1 MPEYATPDS
10 EELDPYAEYGGTGLP
25 QSGGVIREEWLPQ
38 LTGQRA
44 HRAYREMRDNDA
56 TIGALLF
63 AIESSVR
70 QVVWDVKPGDETP
83 QGEADAE
90 FVQSCIE
97 DMSHTWSDFMAEV
110 LSQIVFGWSYHEI
123 VYKVRDGNQPDD
135 ASRDS
140 RYSDGHIGWRKLPIR
155 AQETLER
162 WEMDEHGGVRGLW
175 QVLPNGTRRYVPI
188 EKSLL
193 FRTSQHKGNP
203 EGRSMLRNAYRSW
216 YFLKRIQDIEAIG
229 IERDLAGLPIIG
241 VPPTL
246 FANGA
251 NNAALEEWKR
261 IGRNIRVDDQTCI
274 VYPLAYDDNGNPAI
288 KIELLS
294 TNGSRL
300 FDTSQIIDRYTR
312 SMLMS
317 VLADVIL
324 LGHERTGTQ
333 ALAVEKTTYFLR
345 GLQSLLD
352 SIAQTL
358 NTYAIPRLFALNGWV
373 RDAYPE
379 ITPGSLERT
388 DAAQLTSAIGEL
400 AKAGM
405 PVFPDPATE
414 QYVRTVLGLP
424 EPTEWTDAVVP
435 GMTSSGA
442 NNEESI
448 TTRPTPTGTD
458 TSRGNPLP

>member
-1 MPEYATPDS
+1 MPEQPQQYASTQPGADDV
-10 EELDPYAEYGGTGLP
+10 DPLLEYGATGLP

-38 LTGQRA
+38 LIGQRA

-63 AIESSVR
+63 AIESTVR
-70 QVVWDVKPGDETP
+70 QIEWTVQPADQTP
-83 QGEADAE
+83 EAVADAE
-90 FVQSCIE
+90 FVDSCLA
-97 DMSHTWSDFMAEV
+97 DMSHTWSDFMSEV
-110 LSQIVFGWSYHEI
+110 LSMLVFGWSYHEI

-135 ASRDS
+135 PTHDS
-140 RYSDGHIGWRKLPIR
+140 KFDDGAIGWRKMPIR

-162 WEMDEHGGVRGLW
+162 WQMDDHGGIRGMW
-175 QVLPNGTRRYVPI
+175 QVLPNGYRRFIPI
-188 EKSLL
+188 EKALL

-246 FANGA
+246 FASDSG
-251 NNAALEEWKR
+251 NAALEEWKR

-274 VYPLAYDDNGNPAI
+274 VYPLAYDETGNPAI

-312 SMLMS
+312 AMLMS

-324 LGHERTGTQ
+324 LGHETTGTQ

-345 GLQSLLD
+345 GLQSIVE
-352 SIAQTL
+352 SIAQTY
-358 NTYAIPRLFALNGWV
+358 NAYAIPRLFALNGWE
-373 RDAYPE
+373 RDALPQ
-379 ITPGSLERT
+379 IVPGSLQRVDSAVLT
-388 DAAQLTSAIGEL
+388 AALAEL
-400 AKAGM
+400 SKAGM
-405 PVFPDPATE
+405 PIFPDPTTE
-414 QYVRTVLGLP
+414 QYVRSVLGLP
-424 EPTEWTDAVVP
+424 ETAAWTDGSLP
-435 GMTSSGA
+435 TSNYTQ
-442 NNEESI
+442 NNEEAI
-448 TTRPTPTGTD
+448 QTRDVAPTAGT
-458 TSRGNPLP
+458 SQ